1 MPYKKKRKAA
11 ATAEADQAPDVA
23 TPPAKR
29 GRPSKA
35 AKEAA
40 LAEAASVLTPPAKRG
55 RPPKAKTAQTEPTQN
70 AIATSSLV
78 KTDNSPT
85 KASAKSKATANTSL
99 RRSNRGPANADSTAT
114 GSRASRSATNAKTN
128 GAVVAVKE
136 TKPKGK
142 ATAATPVKASTAKK
156 GSRGVYK
163 KKSAKARGK
172 AAATANVDEEEEEE
186 DDASDEEL
194 NPEPVEEKPAKRG
207 RKANFSIN
215 VPASLAASEEAEDA
229 DEEDADE
236 PSYWL
241 MKAEPESRIE
251 KGKDVKFSIDD
262 LLNATEP
269 EAWDGKC
276 SPLYLVDVKWYAK
289 TKLMT
294 IL

>member
-1 MPYKKKRKAA
+1 MPNKKKRKAA
-11 ATAEADQAPDVA
+11 AVAEADQAPDVA

-40 LAEAASVLTPPAKRG
+40 LAEAANVAAPPAKRG
-55 RPPKAKTAQTEPTQN
+55 RPPKAKNAQTEPTQD
-70 AIATSSLV
+70 ATATSSLV
-78 KTDNSPT
+78 KTNSSPT

-99 RRSNRGPANADSTAT
+99 RRSNRGPANADTTAT

-128 GAVVAVKE
+128 GTVVAVKE
-136 TKPKGK
+136 TKPKVKTNGK
-142 ATAATPVKASTAKK
+142 AKAATPVEASTAKK

-172 AAATANVDEEEEEE
+172 EATTANVEEGEE
-186 DDASDEEL
+186 DDASDEDL
-194 NPEPVEEKPAKRG
+194 GPEPVEEKPAKRG
-207 RKANFSIN
+207 RKANFTFNI
-215 VPASLAASEEAEDA
+215 PASQAASEEAEDA

-236 PSYWL
+236 PGYWL

-269 EAWDGKC
+269 EAWDGKYSSL
-276 SPLYLVDVKWYAK
+276 SPPFRCGNTARK
-289 TKLMT
+289 
-294 IL
+294 